1 MFVASLVRAFARSPP
16 ASPPLCFGRSVVAA
30 SLPALPV
37 VCSAH
42 LACPSSFPPP
52 PVRPLIQPFRAR
64 APPPSLVCSHRG
76 PAMPCVRASSRP
88 PCLSTWPACLTG
100 RPAVRS
106 FCLLGWL
113 APPAGWFARSLRPS
127 CLLACFSPGW
137 FACLLRPSAPSR
149 SPPSFFFLSTRASAP
164 SPLPPPVR
172 GCVASLVAFVLL
184 PPAPH
189 ACVRPSVVRAPGCL
203 PPLVCLFSQ
212 VARRSLA
219 PPCACCFVHSFRLSL
234 LPPASPPFARSLVR
248 SFARFAASLV
258 RSCVPHLSP
267 CVWLAGWLCLSLR
280 S

>member
-88 PCLSTWPACLTG
+88 PCLPLDLACLPDWSAG
-100 RPAVRS
+100 RPFVLLAWLARSPGRLVRSLVTSVLLACLLLARLVCLFVTSVRSVSLSTLLFFSFDSCVGSVPLTSARAWLCCFARCVRLASSRPPRMCPAVRRACSWLPASPRVFVQPGRSSLARSPVCVLLRSLVPSVAPASCLSPVRSFTRSFVRS
-106 FCLLGWL
+106 FC
-113 APPAGWFARSLRPS
+113 
-127 CLLACFSPGW
+127 
-137 FACLLRPSAPSR
+137 
-149 SPPSFFFLSTRASAP
+149 
-164 SPLPPPVR
+164 
-172 GCVASLVAFVLL
+172 
-184 PPAPH
+184 
-189 ACVRPSVVRAPGCL
+189 
-203 PPLVCLFSQ
+203 
-212 VARRSLA
+212 
-219 PPCACCFVHSFRLSL
+219 
-234 LPPASPPFARSLVR
+234 
-248 SFARFAASLV
+248 SLV